1 LNLIGSASI
10 ITISLF
16 MLHAMVSLEHLADEL
31 ILEILSNLEHDKKA
45 LKQVALVCSRLHRL
59 AQPLMV
65 RHLSLTLNNNPSS
78 FDRFVRS
85 VNQNPDLATMVRTIE
100 LFWFQRGPKV
110 HKSINGLLA
119 KLTRLRGLSLSTFA
133 DTTPYQPEFLRYNKL
148 KDVSEV
154 ALSDT
159 FLTIETV
166 ARFMFLD
173 RIKVMTIEALP
184 DQAVP
189 AVPDSYVK
197 AMKTSPLVDLYFNW
211 ECFLALDVL
220 AKFLEA
226 PEALQRLTSPTPGT
240 LRLTSGTRRIM
251 TNVLSPCS
259 ISHALLP
266 TFDSLVDL
274 TITDRFFPIFS
285 GHDSTRLNLHEFT
298 RLKICRVP
306 ANLFFHDEEA
316 HPSRNGLYEVFP
328 GSLEILEAS

>member
-1 LNLIGSASI
+1 
-10 ITISLF
+10 
-16 MLHAMVSLEHLADEL
+16 
-31 ILEILSNLEHDKKA
+31 
-45 LKQVALVCSRLHRL
+45 
-59 AQPLMV
+59 
-65 RHLSLTLNNNPSS
+65 
-78 FDRFVRS
+78 
-85 VNQNPDLATMVRTIE
+85 
-100 LFWFQRGPKV
+100 
-110 HKSINGLLA
+110 
-119 KLTRLRGLSLSTFA
+119 
-133 DTTPYQPEFLRYNKL
+133 
-148 KDVSEV
+148 
-154 ALSDT
+154 
-159 FLTIETV
+159 
-166 ARFMFLD
+166 MFLD

-197 AMKTSPLVDLYFNW
+197 ALKTSPLVDLYFNW

-259 ISHALLP
+259 ISH
-266 TFDSLVDL
+266 DL